1 MNQNSECRICFEKEE
16 IDNKFISPCL
26 CNGTS
31 KYVHMECLE
40 TWRNINKNGPG
51 FNKCM
56 ECRYRYKF
64 KYKFPKENNIYY
76 DVTYRKIL
84 YFLYFF
90 PLFISI
96 LLNLS
101 NTRGQLLFLL
111 DFGQTKKTK
120 AICWQQYNNSRYC
133 YSTSLY
139 GALQNTDYFSY
150 TIFNTSVLMSYQLI
164 LSTVFYIYKNKT
176 TIKRYNEF
184 NKINRKAFTAWI
196 FNMLKFFLI
205 YYTCV
210 FLIHEP
216 IILLGYPFVYV
227 IFEPIV
233 LLKFVETHGDS
244 IRELNAS
251 NPCEILDYDP
261 NLQDDY
267 FGEEIDYDE
276 ILSSENDDI
285 IEEDSEEENREN
297 ITIEIA

>member
-1 MNQNSECRICFEKEE
+1 MNQNSECRICFEKEDE
-16 IDNKFISPCL
+16 DNKFISPCL

-31 KYVHMECLE
+31 KYVHIECLE

-56 ECRYRYKF
+56 ECRYVYKF

-76 DVTYRKIL
+76 DVTYRKII

-90 PLFISI
+90 PVFISI

-120 AICWQQYNNSRYC
+120 DICWHRRNISEYC

-139 GALQNTDYFSY
+139 GALQSADYFSY
-150 TIFNTSVLMSYQLI
+150 TIFNTAVLMSYQLI
-164 LSTVFYIYKNKT
+164 LSTIFYVYKNKK
-176 TIKRYNEF
+176 TIKRYKEF
-184 NKINRKAFTAWI
+184 NKINRKAFIWWM

-216 IILLGYPFVYV
+216 IILIGYPFVYV

-233 LLKFVETHGDS
+233 LLKFIETHGDS
-244 IRELNAS
+244 IRKLNGS
-251 NPCEILDYDP
+251 NPHEILDYDP
-261 NLQDDY
+261 NLQYDY

-276 ILSSENDDI
+276 ILSSDNDDI

-297 ITIEIA
+297 ITIEIS